1 MTASGIKLLEAFFAS
16 FYSSFLKRFKKL
28 SSSHTFFRF
37 NSFIKDGKRNSLTDF
52 ISNQLKMK
60 KLYSFFAFS
69 MVILSAVATPNLKE
83 INFRDQ
89 ASTTELMRMNLY
101 DYNADGSTFRIDGTV
116 TQYGEEYSDDIDGN
130 DGRKMINPGINVCL
144 LRNNVNLVVE
154 RRQPIVST
162 DTIYFNIWGLQRKAY
177 QMRFIGVNLNH
188 PGLTAFLED
197 NYLHSSTPVSLNDT
211 TNVKIEINADP
222 ASSLQTRFRLVFK
235 TVHPIMQLTALN
247 AGQQNQQI
255 FLNWKTENNES
266 IKKYW
271 IQKSNDGSDF
281 SDVGVINTENSFS
294 NKYEW
299 VDRFPSIGL
308 NYYRIK
314 SLQIDGTIDY
324 SETIKTKGLIKEAQ
338 IIGFFPNPAT
348 SNNMNLDLSNQP
360 AGKYRVQ
367 LFNSSGQMVM
377 DQSFNFTGGNG
388 VQKLSSNLSL
398 KAGIYHL
405 QILKPTGDKQVLE
418 VVF

>member
-1 MTASGIKLLEAFFAS
+1 
-16 FYSSFLKRFKKL
+16 
-28 SSSHTFFRF
+28 
-37 NSFIKDGKRNSLTDF
+37 
-52 ISNQLKMK
+52 
-60 KLYSFFAFS
+60 

-89 ASTTELMRMNLY
+89 ATTELMRMNLY

-144 LRNNVNLVVE
+144 LRNNINLVVE

-162 DTIYFNIWGLQRKAY
+162 DTIYFNMWGLQRKAY

-324 SETIKTKGLIKEAQ
+324 SETIKTKWLIKEPQ
-338 IIGFFPNPAT
+338 NITFFPNPAT

-360 AGKYRVQ
+360 AGKYRVL

-398 KAGIYHL
+398 KAGVYHL
-405 QILKPTGDKQVLE
+405 QILKPNGGKEVLE
-418 VVF
+418 IVF